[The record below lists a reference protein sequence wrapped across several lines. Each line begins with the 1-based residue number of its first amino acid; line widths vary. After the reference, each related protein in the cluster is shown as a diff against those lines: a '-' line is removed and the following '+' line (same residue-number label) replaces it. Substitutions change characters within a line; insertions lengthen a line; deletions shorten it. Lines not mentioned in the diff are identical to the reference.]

1 MILTIDIGNT
11 HIVLGAF
18 SGDELVFVSRIKT
31 DAQKTEDEYA
41 AIIKSI
47 VSLRKVETE
56 SIKGAVLSCVVPQ
69 SDG

>member
-47 VSLRKVETE
+47 VSLRKVET
-56 SIKGAVLSCVVPQ
+56 
-69 SDG
+69 